1 VDGELQY
8 ETDTVTGETVL
19 KRQTAI
25 GEGFWDKYQS
35 FIGEL
40 DIEVDLLKD
49 FRKMLGE
56 LKIKEYE
63 QE

>member
-1 VDGELQY
+1 MY
-8 ETDTVTGETVL
+8 N
-19 KRQTAI
+19 
-25 GEGFWDKYQS
+25 S